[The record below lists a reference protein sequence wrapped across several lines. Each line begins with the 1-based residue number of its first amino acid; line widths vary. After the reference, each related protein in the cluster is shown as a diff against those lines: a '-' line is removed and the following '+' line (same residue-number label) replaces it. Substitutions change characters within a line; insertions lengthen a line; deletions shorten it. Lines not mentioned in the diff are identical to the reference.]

1 MRSLACF
8 SSGCCFLPS
17 VKESQSSVC
26 WSAESCQLLPCDQ
39 ESVLVQCFWKS
50 EWLIL
55 FMLFNVIS
63 NKKAVRFRFFLLLV
77 FFFHPCETKSLTYL
91 VYLHY
96 FVCHRI
102 SEANCDVGFQ
112 TPRAEC
118 CALGGLAGLELWAQ
132 GSQPATRP
140 SRLCCSTVLLR
151 NGSRSHCEMARQKEK
166 RKHRI
171 DFIFMQLY
179 SLAHTGGSVSINGNF

>member
-1 MRSLACF
+1 MRSLTCF

-63 NKKAVRFRFFLLLV
+63 NKKAVRFRFFFV
-77 FFFHPCETKSLTYL
+77 VVVFFHPCETKSLTYL

-118 CALGGLAGLELWAQ
+118 CALGGLAGLGAVSPGVPTSHETQQALLQHRAAEKWQQEPLWDGKAE
-132 GSQPATRP
+132 R
-140 SRLCCSTVLLR
+140 
-151 NGSRSHCEMARQKEK
+151 KEETQDWLHIHAAVFLGT
-166 RKHRI
+166 HRR
-171 DFIFMQLY
+171 
-179 SLAHTGGSVSINGNF
+179 VS